1 MYSVRLRLGSSPA
14 WGNPTVLLK
23 HFFFLQRTAFTVL
36 SCLPLQCYISHP
48 KYSSR
53 CWLQQYLIASSSTTY
68 FLKNIIP
75 VIERNAIT
83 LILGMGILIMAPQR
97 YWRCVTSCHS
107 KGNKYLD
114 TFDLSKV
121 MWKLNLD
128 STLHPALHDST
139 LFYNPLNLFFPDH
152 FQSICTSW
160 NFSCPWLE
168 GHCRGRKFHSCIQRI
183 IGVTAVK
190 SISV

>member
-1 MYSVRLRLGSSPA
+1 M
-14 WGNPTVLLK
+14 
-23 HFFFLQRTAFTVL
+23 
-36 SCLPLQCYISHP
+36 
-48 KYSSR
+48 
-53 CWLQQYLIASSSTTY
+53 ASSSTTW
-68 FLKNIIP
+68 FFQNIIP

-97 YWRCVTSCHS
+97 YRRGVTSCHS

-128 STLHPALHDST
+128 STLHPALCHST
-139 LFYNPLNLFFPDH
+139 PFYIPLNLFFPSTQRIIFRVSAFLGISPVLDCRD
-152 FQSICTSW
+152 IA
-160 NFSCPWLE
+160 
-168 GHCRGRKFHSCIQRI
+168 RGRKFHRCIQRI

-190 SISV
+190 SVRV